1 MKISDSRII
10 TTLWSDL
17 LIEELVR
24 SGITMFCISPGSRST
39 PLTTAAAR
47 QPGASCHIFPDERA
61 AGFFALGYARAT
73 GTPAALICT
82 SGTAA
87 ANYYPA
93 VVEAAMD
100 RQPMLLL
107 TADRPYELRETG
119 ANQTIHQEGMFG
131 RYTRW
136 RFQLP
141 EPSVDYPAASLLSA
155 VDHAVARSQQVPAGP
170 VHLNIPFREP
180 LDPVAVDPATHPWTG
195 TIASWLATTGPFSRK
210 IRTAKEPSPDTVATV
225 TRILDRA
232 RHPLLIAGRLET
244 PEGAEAIISLARSYN
259 APLYADIS
267 SGLRLQSSIKPLQH
281 LLIDPGTPEIYACD
295 TIVHF
300 GGALVSR
307 SIERALETWNPQ
319 DYVLV
324 KSYPERYDPSHRV
337 TLEIEADPAMFA
349 QAMLE
354 QVSITPKSS
363 WLPTEVLAVTET
375 ELDNCFPAEDAVSE
389 PSAARL
395 LSVLV
400 SPDHGLFLANSMP
413 VRDMDLYGA
422 AVRHDRLPIAM
433 NRGASGIDGI
443 IASAAGFAE
452 GLQRPVTLV
461 IGDISFLHDLNS
473 LALLRRRSY
482 PLHIV
487 VVNNNGG
494 GIFSFLPIATSA
506 EEELFE
512 TCFATPQEYDIPSAA
527 ATFGLPCTT
536 PATNGELREAY
547 LTLRE
552 SGQSGIIQV
561 VTARKENRARHR
573 ELNDHLQ
580 AIIRK
585 HTC

>member
-1 MKISDSRII
+1 MKLSDSRTI
-10 TTLWSDL
+10 TTLWSDFI
-17 LIEELVR
+17 IEELVR

-47 QPGASCHIFPDERA
+47 HPEASCSIFPDERA
-61 AGFFALGYARAT
+61 AAFFALGYARAT
-73 GTPAALICT
+73 GKAAALVCT

-107 TADRPYELRETG
+107 TADRPHELRETG

-136 RFQLP
+136 AFQFP
-141 EPSVDYPAASLLSA
+141 EPSPDYPAASLLSTI
-155 VDHAVARSQQVPAGP
+155 DHAIARSQDTPAGP

-180 LDPVAVDPATHPWTG
+180 LDPVVVAPEAHPWTG
-195 TIASWLATTGPFSRK
+195 PVTSWLAATGPFSRK
-210 IRTAKEPSPDTVATV
+210 IRTVQEPSPDTVATV
-225 TRILDRA
+225 TRILDKAHR
-232 RHPLLIAGRLET
+232 PLLVVGRLET
-244 PEGAEAIISLARSYN
+244 PEGAEAIISLARHCN

-267 SGLRLQSSIKPLQH
+267 STLRLQNSLKPLQH
-281 LLIDPGTPEIYACD
+281 LLLAPDTPGIDGCD
-295 TIVHF
+295 VIVHF

-307 SIERALETWNPQ
+307 SVERALEKWTLQ
-319 DYVLV
+319 DYVLI
-324 KSYPERYDPSHRV
+324 KSYPDRYDPSHRV
-337 TLEIEADPAMFA
+337 TLEIDANPAMFA
-349 QAMLE
+349 RAMLE
-354 QVSITPKSS
+354 QGISTPKES
-363 WLPTEVLAVTET
+363 WLQTELLAETET
-375 ELDNCFPAEDAVSE
+375 ELDRWFAPEDTVSE

-395 LSVLV
+395 ISTLV

-422 AVRHDRLPIAM
+422 AVRQDRLPIAM

-443 IASAAGFAE
+443 IATAAGFSE

-473 LALLRRRSY
+473 LALLRRRSH

-494 GIFSFLPIATSA
+494 GIFSFLPIAASA

-512 TCFATPQEYDIPSAA
+512 TCFATPQEYDIPTAA
-527 ATFGLPCTT
+527 ATFGIPCTT
-536 PATNGELREAY
+536 PATNDELRRAY

-552 SGQSGIIQV
+552 SGQSGIVQV
-561 VTARKENRARHR
+561 VTARRENWVQHR
-573 ELNDHLQ
+573 ELNERLQ
-580 AIIRK
+580 DIIRK
-585 HTC
+585 HIC